1 MSQDNQNRFFIFIV
15 LPSILA
21 IALFII
27 AIFLVV
33 LPSSERNIMEGKK
46 EMISELT
53 NSVCSLLDEY
63 QQEAEEK
70 LINADSARAL
80 AIERVSRIRYGDE
93 LKDYFWII
101 DKQPV
106 MIMHPYQPGLV
117 GNHLGNYQDPDGNLL
132 FVESVLI
139 VEESGA
145 GFIDYKWQ
153 WKDDSTRIVPKLS
166 YVREFEAW
174 GWIVGTGIYLEDVR
188 MEIRSLKN
196 QLLRVALIIT
206 LIISG
211 LLALIIRQS
220 LRTEHKKRTAEDAL
234 RLSREKY
241 KSLVEAVTEGT
252 LMMVGGEFVF
262 SNFRFSALSGYPTE
276 ELRSMKFEEL
286 FSLKMKNFEA
296 EFKDPKKSISRETL
310 LNCKDNSNKEVV
322 MSASQITVSGQTGYI
337 FVIKEVSSQMQ
348 FEKDSELLSGE
359 LQTLL
364 LMMHQ
369 PLKAIA
375 RDIRR
380 VHSDASVR
388 EAVRMMAR
396 KRMDILFVNH
406 GDRIVG
412 VVNQHD
418 LTERV
423 LATGLDQDKKVIEI
437 MSSPLVSMN
446 ENALLY
452 EGLLDMKK
460 RGLSHM
466 ALMGS
471 KKKITG
477 VVGFREIG
485 AMQENLAGFLIKE
498 IVVAEGVEQLKR
510 IYKRLPVLVKALS
523 DSGGQTSIITRI
535 ISSVA
540 DAIQRRLIELAI
552 EELGPAP
559 CKFAFIA
566 MGSQGRG
573 EQTLATDQDN
583 AIITVNLQESFR
595 QEAQVYFKVLAEK
608 VNKEL
613 DAVGY
618 QRCPGEIMAS
628 NPKWNRELNGW
639 KKYFTDWIENSTP
652 QNILNA
658 AIFFD
663 FRCIYGEEILVE
675 QLYTH
680 ILKSSKGKAV
690 FFYHMARSI
699 IQMKIPAKPGDHQMD
714 MKKILLPVSSYL
726 RLYGLREGL
735 TDAGSMDRA
744 QLLLEKNIFDT
755 TLFEELTQ
763 AFDFITHL
771 RVRSQAERIA
781 RDEVPGNTT
790 DIRQLNQI
798 ETLILKK
805 HLQNIAGL
813 QTRLNSVFSVPNI
826 G

>member
-1 MSQDNQNRFFIFIV
+1 MHPDNLKRFFIYIV

-21 IALFII
+21 IVLFILS
-27 AIFLVV
+27 IFMVI
-33 LPSSERNIMEGKK
+33 LPSSEKNIMEGKK

-53 NSVCSLLDEY
+53 NSICSLLDEY
-63 QQEAEEK
+63 HMEAQK
-70 LINADSARAL
+70 NLIPGDSARAL
-80 AIERVSRIRYGDE
+80 AIAHVNRIRYGDE

-106 MIMHPYQPGLV
+106 MIMHPYQSALV
-117 GNHLGNYQDPDGNLL
+117 GTDLSNYKDSHGKLL
-132 FVESVLI
+132 FMESVQT
-139 VEESGA
+139 VEESGS
-145 GFIDYKWQ
+145 GFINYMWQ

-166 YVREFEAW
+166 YVREFKPW
-174 GWIVGTGIYLEDVR
+174 NWIVGTGIYLEDVR

-196 QLLRVALIIT
+196 KLLRVVLIIT
-206 LIISG
+206 LVISILMG
-211 LLALIIRQS
+211 VIVRHS
-220 LRTEHKKRTAEDAL
+220 LGIERKKKTAEDAL
-234 RLSREKY
+234 LLSREKY
-241 KSLVEAVTEGT
+241 KSLVEAATEGT
-252 LMMVGGEFVF
+252 LMIVDGKIVF
-262 SNFRFSALSGYPTE
+262 SNIRFSDLSTYSPE
-276 ELRSMKFEEL
+276 EVVSLKFEEL
-286 FSLKMKNFEA
+286 FSLKMKSFA
-296 EFKDPKKSISRETL
+296 SEFKDPKKSISRETL
-310 LNCKDNSNKEVV
+310 LLCKDGRKKEVV
-322 MSASQITVSGQTGYI
+322 ISVSQITFAGQTGYI
-337 FVIKEVSSQMQ
+337 IVIKEVSSQMQ

-380 VHSDASVR
+380 IHSDASIR
-388 EAVRMMAR
+388 EAVRMLAR
-396 KRMDILFVNH
+396 RRSDILFVNH
-406 GDRIVG
+406 GDKIVG

-423 LATGLDQDKKVIEI
+423 LATGMDLDKKVIEI
-437 MSSPLVSMN
+437 MSSPLVSLN

-452 EGLLDMKK
+452 EGLLFMKK
-460 RGLSHM
+460 RELSHM

-485 AMQENLAGFLIKE
+485 GMQENLAGFLIKE

-523 DSGGQTSIITRI
+523 ESGGHTSIITRI

-573 EQTLATDQDN
+573 EQTLSTDQDN
-583 AIITVNLQESFR
+583 AIITVNLQDSFR
-595 QEAQVYFKVLAEK
+595 EVAEAYFKVLADK
-608 VNKEL
+608 VNMEL

-618 QRCPGEIMAS
+618 QSCPGDIMAS
-628 NPKWNRELNGW
+628 NPRWNKELDVW
-639 KKYFTDWIENSTP
+639 KKYYSNWIENSTP
-652 QNILNA
+652 QDILDA

-663 FRCIYGEEILVE
+663 HRCIYGEKILIK
-675 QLYTH
+675 QLCDH
-680 ILKSSKGKAV
+680 IHKSVKGRAV

-699 IQMKIPAKPGDHQMD
+699 NQIKIPTKLDDKPMD
-714 MKKILLPVSSYL
+714 MKKALLPVSAYI
-726 RLYGLREGL
+726 RLYALREGV
-735 TDAGSMDRA
+735 TVTGSRHRA
-744 QLLLEKNIFDT
+744 QMLLEKNFFDPAQY
-755 TLFEELTQ
+755 EELVQ

-771 RVRSQAERIA
+771 RIRSQAERIA

-798 ETLILKK
+798 EILILKK
-805 HLQNIAGL
+805 HLQNIVAL
-813 QTRLNSVFSVPNI
+813 QTRLKSVFSI
-826 G
+826 TE

>member
-1 MSQDNQNRFFIFIV
+1 MPQDNLNRFFVSIV

-21 IALFII
+21 ILLFIL
-27 AIFLVV
+27 AIFVV
-33 LPSSERNIMEGKK
+33 ILPSSEKNIMEGKK
-46 EMISELT
+46 EMLSELT
-53 NSVCSLLDEY
+53 NSVCSLLEEY
-63 QQEAEEK
+63 HQEALEK
-70 LINADSARAL
+70 RIPGDSVRTL
-80 AIERVSRIRYGDE
+80 AIERVRRIRYGDE
-93 LKDYFWII
+93 QKDYFWII
-101 DKQPV
+101 DKQPQ
-106 MIMHPYQPGLV
+106 MIMHPYRPELV
-117 GNHLGNYQDPDGNLL
+117 GSNLNNYRDPNGKLL
-132 FVESVLI
+132 FVESVRT

-145 GFIDYKWQ
+145 GFIEYMWQ

-166 YVREFEAW
+166 YVREFKSW
-174 GWIVGTGIYLEDVR
+174 NWIVGTGIYLEDVR

-196 QLLRVALIIT
+196 RLLRVALIIT

-211 LLALIIRQS
+211 LLALIIRYS
-220 LRTEHKKRTAEDAL
+220 LKTERKKRTAEDAL
-234 RLSREKY
+234 LLSREKY
-241 KSLVEAVTEGT
+241 KSLVEAATEGT
-252 LMMVGGEFVF
+252 LMMVEGKFVF
-262 SNFRFSALSGYPTE
+262 SNFRFSALSGYLPDE
-276 ELRSMKFEEL
+276 VISMKFEEL
-286 FSLKMKNFEA
+286 FSLKVQNLTVDFQ
-296 EFKDPKKSISRETL
+296 DPKKSISRETL
-310 LNCKDNSNKEVV
+310 LKCKDGNKKEVV
-322 MSASQITVSGQTGYI
+322 ISASQVSFAGQTGYI
-337 FVIKEVSSQMQ
+337 IIIKEVSRLMQ

-388 EAVRMMAR
+388 EAVRFMAR
-396 KRMDILFVNH
+396 KRSDILFVNH
-406 GDRIVG
+406 GDKIVG
-412 VVNQHD
+412 VINQHD

-423 LATGLDQDKKVIEI
+423 LATGLDQDKNVIEI
-437 MSSPLVSMN
+437 MSSPLIYLN

-452 EGLLDMKK
+452 EGLLEMRIK
-460 RGLSHM
+460 GLSHI
-466 ALMGS
+466 ALMGP

-485 AMQENLAGFLIKE
+485 GMQENLAGFLIKE

-540 DAIQRRLIELAI
+540 DSIQRRLIELAM

-566 MGSQGRG
+566 LGSQGRG

-595 QEAQVYFKVLAEK
+595 QEAQSYFKILAEK
-608 VNKEL
+608 VNMEL

-618 QRCPGEIMAS
+618 QRCPGDIMAS

-639 KKYFTDWIENSTP
+639 KKYFTDWIGNSNP
-652 QNILNA
+652 QDILDA

-663 FRCIYGEEILVE
+663 FRCIYGETILVK
-675 QLYTH
+675 QLRTH
-680 ILKSSKGKAV
+680 IHKCSEGKSL

-699 IQMKIPAKPGDHQMD
+699 SQIKIPVKPDDHQMD
-714 MKKILLPVSSYL
+714 MKKILLPLSSYI
-726 RLYGLREGL
+726 RLYALREGM
-735 TDAGSMDRA
+735 TVTGSRHRA
-744 QLLLEKNIFDT
+744 QLLHEKNILDDSH
-755 TLFEELTQ
+755 FEELIQ

-771 RVRSQAERIA
+771 RIRSQADRIA

-790 DIRQLNQI
+790 DIRQLSQI
-798 ETLILKK
+798 EMLILKK
-805 HLQNIAGL
+805 HIQSIAGL
-813 QTRLNSVFSVPNI
+813 QTILNSLYSNM